1 MPKFNLQ
8 FDCDNAAFDD
18 DMNVTIANILVH
30 LADKIHHTLS
40 DITEKE
46 FRLQDINGN
55 FIGIAKLT
63 EHSDILNRSGHRI
76 G

>member
-8 FDCDNAAFDD
+8 FDCDNDAFAD
-18 DMNVTIANILVH
+18 DMNTAIANILVN
-30 LADKIHHTLS
+30 LADKIQQTGA
-40 DITEKE
+40 DITENE
-46 FRLQDINGN
+46 FKLRDINGN

-63 EHSDILNRSGHRI
+63 EDFDILNRSGHRI